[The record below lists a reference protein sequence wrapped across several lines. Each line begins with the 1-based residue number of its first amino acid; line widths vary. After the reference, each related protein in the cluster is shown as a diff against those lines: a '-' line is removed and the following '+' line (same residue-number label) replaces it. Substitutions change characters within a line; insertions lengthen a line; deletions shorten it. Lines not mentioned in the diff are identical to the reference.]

1 MKLLPILLALCG
13 TAHAQTSLP
22 NLVPNTPGALHSFV
36 NKNGAC
42 VWWFVDKGKFT
53 ETDQLGIELNAYCA
67 TTAEFAKI
75 GGRVQTIIA
84 AVDPLKSLQTLPSRI
99 SGMTKIRCP
108 GLGKCTPDD
117 AALLLVVKDLNDAR
131 GLK

>member
-1 MKLLPILLALCG
+1 MKLLLLLALCG
-13 TAHAQTSLP
+13 TAHAQTALP
-22 NLVPNTPGALHSFV
+22 NLNPNAPGALHSFV

-53 ETDQLGIELNAYCA
+53 EADQLGMELNAYCA
-67 TTAEFAKI
+67 TPSEFAKI
-75 GGRVQTIIA
+75 GGRVQTIVA
-84 AVDPLKSLQTLPSRI
+84 AAEPLKSLQTLPSRI

-108 GLGKCTPDD
+108 GLGKCAPDD

-131 GLK
+131 GVK